1 MIDERKDELLT
12 MKQIVP
18 NELWEK
24 RPDEIRH
31 YMHRDMGIKVIDWL
45 VEHGPAIVSKVEE
58 LAVVSGKGDW
68 YTNTLEMTEVR
79 MRMKLI
85 PIGKLSTGEWY
96 FSGGPL
102 HRTFVMTDGSM
113 YWRVPMVGEP
123 TSIRSY
129 LDIGEVAQTMLIAV
143 YRRDGDIYVFEG
155 YQR

>member
-1 MIDERKDELLT
+1 VKAPEDELLT
-12 MKQIVP
+12 MKQLVP

-24 RPDEIRH
+24 RPDEIRG

-58 LAVVSGKGDW
+58 LTVVSGEGNW
-68 YTNTLEMTEVR
+68 YGSTLGMTEVR

-85 PIGKLSTGEWY
+85 PVGKLSTGKWF

-102 HRTFVMTDGSM
+102 HRTFVSTDGSM
-113 YWRVPMVGEP
+113 YWRVPMAGKP
-123 TSIRSY
+123 TSVRDY
-129 LDIGEVAQTMLIAV
+129 LDIGESTPSMLVAV

-155 YQR
+155 FER